1 MSQGYGILERFL
13 ERLRQDGGGMAKY
26 EVRLVG
32 EHAELGDVPA
42 VDVARLIL
50 DVQTA
55 VARAAGAFIR
65 RPPKRTGRWKGTLE
79 DATKLRLVEVTK
91 GTVRIGL
98 QPPLVDADDER
109 FELEVDS
116 LADAG
121 WSVAAGA
128 IEGPVD
134 EADTDV
140 LVRLLTLAND
150 LSIGNR
156 FEAVEFRTNG
166 ELVARLD
173 GGKRAAIRAAVEGR
187 REALVPPPDVTGVLF
202 EADFER
208 HTAKVRTQDGDLVEL
223 VFEED
228 QADSIQEA
236 LRERSQFVG
245 DVAFDAVTSS
255 VKSVRLR
262 EITRFEQ
269 LLLGDDGA
277 RAFWRSVTFDAL
289 AEEQGAQPVDSFDEL
304 RDTSLSDE
312 EFQQFIDT
320 LS

>member
-1 MSQGYGILERFL
+1 
-13 ERLRQDGGGMAKY
+13 MAKY

-65 RPPKRTGRWKGTLE
+65 RPPKRTGRWEGTLE
-79 DATKLRLVEVTK
+79 DATKLRLVEVTQ

-98 QPPLVDADDER
+98 QPPRVDGDEQ

-128 IEGPVD
+128 IEGPID

-156 FEAVEFRTNG
+156 FEAVEFRTNDA
-166 ELVARLD
+166 LVARLD
-173 GGKRAAIRAAVEGR
+173 GGKRARIRAAVESR
-187 REALVPPPDVTGVLF
+187 RNAFVPLPDVTGVLF

-208 HTAKVRTQDGDLVEL
+208 HTAKVRTQEGDVVEL
-223 VFEED
+223 FFEED
-228 QADSIQEA
+228 QANSIQDA

-245 DVAFDAVTSS
+245 DVTFDAVTSS

-269 LLLGDDGA
+269 LLLGDEGA
-277 RAFWRSVTFDAL
+277 RAFWRPVTFDSL
-289 AEEQGAQPVDSFDEL
+289 AEEQGTQPVDSFDEL